1 MSPEGIPH
9 HLDAPGA
16 SKARLPSEQSSSPGA
31 SEARLDPAF
40 IFAEA
45 IGGYE
50 REDGHDFHPSSTETT
65 K

>member
-16 SKARLPSEQSSSPGA
+16 SK
-31 SEARLDPAF
+31 ARLDPAF

-50 REDGHDFHPSSTETT
+50 REDGHDFHPSSTETS